1 LYFEDHSFFGVE
13 ILKNSTTIYCK
24 SQQRKSIITGQNSLF
39 RIRNSKFLGMSGHS
53 KWSTIKRAKGVTDA
67 KRGLVFT
74 KLSNAITIAVKQ
86 GGGIGDPSQNF
97 KLRLAM
103 DAAKTANMPKENVER
118 AIKRALGKEAGD
130 LEEVVYEGFAPGGV
144 SIIIEAT
151 TDNSQRT
158 TSLIKSIFSKMG
170 GNFGQQGSVA
180 YQFKQVGQIGVR
192 KINKTFED
200 IFSMAVEAGA
210 EDVEDLE
217 NEVLIYTAISD
228 LTKVKDKLAQEI
240 EIIDSQIVRK
250 PIVTVEITDDEIL
263 GKLENF
269 VNAVE
274 DLEDVQK
281 VYSNIV

>member
-1 LYFEDHSFFGVE
+1 
-13 ILKNSTTIYCK
+13 
-24 SQQRKSIITGQNSLF
+24 
-39 RIRNSKFLGMSGHS
+39 MSGHS
-53 KWSTIKRAKGVTDA
+53 KWSTIKRQKGVADA

-97 KLRLAM
+97 KLRLAV

-144 SIIIEAT
+144 SLIIEAT

-158 TSLIKSIFSKMG
+158 TSLIKSIFSKTG
-170 GNFGQQGSVA
+170 GSFGQPGSVA
-180 YQFKQVGQIGVR
+180 YQFRQVGQIGV
-192 KINKTFED
+192 KKVGKTFDD
-200 IFSMAVEAGA
+200 IFSLAVESGA

-217 NEVLIYTAISD
+217 NEVLIYTAIPD
-228 LTKVKDKLAQEI
+228 LTRIKDELIEKGI
-240 EIIDSQIVRK
+240 EIIDSQIIRK
-250 PIVTVEITDDEIL
+250 PIVTVEITDDAMLSKI
-263 GKLENF
+263 ENF

-281 VYSNIV
+281 VYSNIA

>member
-1 LYFEDHSFFGVE
+1 
-13 ILKNSTTIYCK
+13 
-24 SQQRKSIITGQNSLF
+24 
-39 RIRNSKFLGMSGHS
+39 MSGHS
-53 KWSTIKRAKGVTDA
+53 KWSTIKRQKGVTDA

-97 KLRLAM
+97 KLRLAV

-144 SIIIEAT
+144 SLIIEAT

-158 TSLIKSIFSKMG
+158 TSLIKSIFSKTG
-170 GNFGQQGSVA
+170 GNFGQPGSVA
-180 YQFKQVGQIGVR
+180 YQFRQVGQIGI
-192 KINKTFED
+192 KKAGKTFDD
-200 IFSMAVEAGA
+200 IFSPAVESGA

-217 NEVLIYTAISD
+217 NEVLIYTAISE
-228 LTKVKDKLAQEI
+228 LTRIKDELIKKGI
-240 EIIDSQIVRK
+240 EVIDSQVIRR
-250 PIVTVEITDDEIL
+250 PITTVEITDDAMLSKI
-263 GKLENF
+263 ENF
-269 VNAVE
+269 VNAIE

-281 VYSNIV
+281 VYSNIA

>member
-1 LYFEDHSFFGVE
+1 
-13 ILKNSTTIYCK
+13 
-24 SQQRKSIITGQNSLF
+24 
-39 RIRNSKFLGMSGHS
+39 MSGHS
-53 KWSTIKRAKGVTDA
+53 KWSTIKRQKGVTDA

-97 KLRLAM
+97 KLRLAV

-144 SIIIEAT
+144 SLIIEAT

-158 TSLIKSIFSKMG
+158 TSLIKSIFSKTG
-170 GNFGQQGSVA
+170 GSFGQPGSVA
-180 YQFKQVGQIGVR
+180 YQFRQVGQIGV
-192 KINKTFED
+192 KKVGKTFDD
-200 IFSMAVEAGA
+200 IFSLAVESGA

-217 NEVLIYTAISD
+217 NEVLIYTAIPD
-228 LTKVKDKLAQEI
+228 LTRIKDELIEKGI
-240 EIIDSQIVRK
+240 EIIDSQIIRK
-250 PIVTVEITDDEIL
+250 PIVTVEITDDAMLSKI
-263 GKLENF
+263 ENF

-281 VYSNIV
+281 VYSNIA